1 MGAAGLAFQVSCG
14 KSARFLWQVNSY
26 TRAKVWQVNSYTR
39 SKFGENATRG
49 EGGKLGARTCVCLC
63 AFFVHKLTVVGVL
76 ISDVVEC
83 RQFRDQVSSKFNLKK
98 LQYWLTWKRTHDA
111 FGQGE
116 FQHYRMVKRVM
127 FSLLICK
134 ITLKVEGGMGCPAG
148 ILKEKGLY
156 FWEKNARNQYSSY
169 MLRQDPRIDGCSI
182 SFSGRGGY
190 QSAGG

>member
-1 MGAAGLAFQVSCG
+1 MGEATNNAMGAAGLAFQVSCG

-98 LQYWLTWKRTHDA
+98 LQY
-111 FGQGE
+111 
-116 FQHYRMVKRVM
+116 
-127 FSLLICK
+127 
-134 ITLKVEGGMGCPAG
+134 
-148 ILKEKGLY
+148 
-156 FWEKNARNQYSSY
+156 
-169 MLRQDPRIDGCSI
+169 
-182 SFSGRGGY
+182 
-190 QSAGG
+190 